1 MTVVTILTGTGEQ
14 AWPRTRTQITKPV
27 VTFGRKSTAYPS
39 DSGHVPCRR
48 EHRQSGLI
56 FREQHFSI
64 PEFQKKRNAL
74 PLIPYGM
81 SFLSVMATYW
91 KKFYLLMEC
100 RGTFTLPYKDA
111 CHECTGSNAAEGSGQ
126 QGIFLCIF
134 LSGHCLLLP
143 EAESGWIQTGSPYR
157 LTKKRSTR

>member
-39 DSGHVPCRR
+39 DSGRVPCRR
-48 EHRQSGLI
+48 EHRAERSDLPGATFFNTGI
-56 FREQHFSI
+56 SE
-64 PEFQKKRNAL
+64 KRNAL